1 MAITVDSEGPAN
13 TIAGGHVLPTNQ
25 VAAGDTSAQAVATN
39 SGRPPRRQ
47 TPRRPVVCRFFQQG
61 NSCRAGDTCTFL
73 HIANASTAGSE
84 TTPGGGG
91 RSEATGGATEQR
103 GGGRGGRGRGRGR
116 GGQDKGT
123 QRGGSIRKTQ
133 IDDLLKVPKWV
144 VKRLSSERG
153 ESAFAVEMRP
163 SDPDFPFDL
172 TCLYMA
178 LVVPA
183 SYPTKRISDPI
194 LEIQIANKSI
204 PTGVKRNIEVGFAKH
219 VRKTAHAAIES
230 DKPEEVPSL
239 EEYVSWLDHN
249 LELLMQQKPAPTIK
263 FATFSGPSK
272 SNTIAEPTVS
282 AEADSQ
288 RSSEASQLP
297 NRASVPSP
305 SIPRAHTALRPP
317 VPRPVP
323 ELASSVLS
331 PVSPS
336 VGTDG
341 TEDPRRISEL
351 RQLERRFRG
360 NYTVISDTPSG
371 GTAVKLDIAPTDPDI
386 QPLDITQITSTIT
399 VARSY
404 PDSPSANFGDGLPRL
419 PAVTLALESD
429 SILGRKGKP
438 SSWQPVGGRQKYLD
452 FVCRRFGE
460 HVLESPGPTL
470 LHHLNWLDRWLV
482 SMISTP
488 PPEQQT
494 PVPPAQA
501 RKPVPTT
508 QTAEPVSRSQ
518 KQPHLYDE
526 SSSAKPWVKTISVD
540 EAGLAA
546 GMAKLGLAANDSES
560 DTDSLSDSDISQ
572 DDEHHAEDADNVGEL
587 SKPARRGTEIRLAE
601 TQLTN
606 ISLTHCSQLNLTV
619 RCGRCKGAVELR
631 GILPTTRTGK
641 DNQLWKACDSC
652 STILG
657 VRFRPDWM
665 FVGSTTMGYLDC
677 SGCAPTDLLPSK
689 FSLSCEACGM
699 ADDNDDVVKPPA
711 DTVVTVS
718 IGSTTALNCRSC
730 YAKMS
735 MILQAPQFVRL
746 MDGIAL
752 GGSASA
758 AQISSEVERTRKSKV
773 NKREELARL
782 GVVPGQPLPDHG
794 ACKHFRKSTRWLR
807 FPCCSKT
814 FPCVT
819 CHDEKEDHEHEYA
832 QIMLCGHCSKE
843 QRISKAENS
852 GLCVSC
858 GAQVI
863 KKVDG
868 NHAFWQGGTGV
879 RDRTRMSR
887 KDTRKFQGL
896 GKTVAVKN
904 VTTPKKQN

>member
-25 VAAGDTSAQAVATN
+25 LAAGDPSAQAAATS

-47 TPRRPVVCRFFQQG
+47 APRRPVVCRFFQQG

-73 HIANASTAGSE
+73 HIASTSTTSNE
-84 TTPGGGG
+84 TTP
-91 RSEATGGATEQR
+91 GATEQR
-103 GGGRGGRGRGRGR
+103 GRGGRGKGRGGR
-116 GGQDKGT
+116 DKGA
-123 QRGGSIRKTQ
+123 QRGDSVRKTQ
-133 IDDLLKVPKWV
+133 IDDLLKAPKWV

-183 SYPTKRISDPI
+183 SYPTKRTSDPI
-194 LEIQIANKSI
+194 LEVQIANKSI
-204 PTGVKRNIEVGFAKH
+204 PTGVKRNVEVGFAKH

-230 DKPEEVPSL
+230 DKPEDVPSL
-239 EEYVSWLDHN
+239 EEYVDWLDHN

-263 FATFSGPSK
+263 FTTFSGPSK
-272 SNTIAEPTVS
+272 SSTIAEP
-282 AEADSQ
+282 DSQ
-288 RSSEASQLP
+288 RSSDTSQLP

-305 SIPRAHTALRPP
+305 STTRPHTALRPP
-317 VPRPVP
+317 VSRPVP
-323 ELASSVLS
+323 ELTGSVLN
-331 PVSPS
+331 PASPS
-336 VGTDG
+336 VGTDSA
-341 TEDPRRISEL
+341 EDPRRISEL

-360 NYTVISDTPSG
+360 NYTVVSDTPSG
-371 GTAVKLDIAPTDPDI
+371 GTAIKLDITPTDPDI

-404 PDSPSANFGDGLPRL
+404 PDSPLANSGDGLPRL
-419 PAVTLALESD
+419 PAVTLSLESD
-429 SILGRKGKP
+429 TILGRKGKP

-482 SMISTP
+482 SMISAP
-488 PPEQQT
+488 LPEQQASAP
-494 PVPPAQA
+494 PVQTHRTVPTAQA
-501 RKPVPTT
+501 
-508 QTAEPVSRSQ
+508 AEPASRLQ
-518 KQPHLYDE
+518 KQPHLYDD

-540 EAGLAA
+540 EAGLTA
-546 GMAKLGLAANDSES
+546 GMTELGLATNDSES
-560 DTDSLSDSDISQ
+560 DTDSLSGSDISL
-572 DDEHHAEDADNVGEL
+572 DDEHHAEGAEDVGGV

-665 FVGSTTMGYLDC
+665 FVNSTTMGYLDC

-699 ADDNDDVVKPPA
+699 ADDDDVVKSPA
-711 DTVVTVS
+711 DTVATVS

-735 MILQAPQFVRL
+735 MSLQAPQFVRL

-758 AQISSEVERTRKSKV
+758 AQISSEVERTRKAKV

-807 FPCCSKT
+807 FPCCGKT

-843 QRISKAENS
+843 QRISKAEHS
-852 GLCVSC
+852 GICVSC

-863 KKVDG
+863 KRVDG

-904 VTTPKKQN
+904 VTTPKK

>member
-1 MAITVDSEGPAN
+1 
-13 TIAGGHVLPTNQ
+13 
-25 VAAGDTSAQAVATN
+25 
-39 SGRPPRRQ
+39 
-47 TPRRPVVCRFFQQG
+47 
-61 NSCRAGDTCTFL
+61 
-73 HIANASTAGSE
+73 
-84 TTPGGGG
+84 
-91 RSEATGGATEQR
+91 
-103 GGGRGGRGRGRGR
+103 
-116 GGQDKGT
+116 
-123 QRGGSIRKTQ
+123 
-133 IDDLLKVPKWV
+133 
-144 VKRLSSERG
+144 
-153 ESAFAVEMRP
+153 
-163 SDPDFPFDL
+163 
-172 TCLYMA
+172 
-178 LVVPA
+178 
-183 SYPTKRISDPI
+183 
-194 LEIQIANKSI
+194 
-204 PTGVKRNIEVGFAKH
+204 
-219 VRKTAHAAIES
+219 
-230 DKPEEVPSL
+230 
-239 EEYVSWLDHN
+239 
-249 LELLMQQKPAPTIK
+249 
-263 FATFSGPSK
+263 
-272 SNTIAEPTVS
+272 
-282 AEADSQ
+282 
-288 RSSEASQLP
+288 
-297 NRASVPSP
+297 
-305 SIPRAHTALRPP
+305 
-317 VPRPVP
+317 
-323 ELASSVLS
+323 
-331 PVSPS
+331 
-336 VGTDG
+336 
-341 TEDPRRISEL
+341 
-351 RQLERRFRG
+351 
-360 NYTVISDTPSG
+360 
-371 GTAVKLDIAPTDPDI
+371 
-386 QPLDITQITSTIT
+386 PLDITQITSTIT

-404 PDSPSANFGDGLPRL
+404 PDSPLANSGDDLPRL
-419 PAVTLALESD
+419 PAVTLSLESD
-429 SILGRKGKP
+429 TILGRKGKP

-482 SMISTP
+482 SMISAP
-488 PPEQQT
+488 PPEQQA
-494 PVPPAQA
+494 PVPPVQTRRTVPTAQA
-501 RKPVPTT
+501 
-508 QTAEPVSRSQ
+508 AEPASHLQ
-518 KQPHLYDE
+518 KQPHLYDD

-540 EAGLAA
+540 EAGLTA
-546 GMAKLGLAANDSES
+546 GMTELGLAANDSES

-572 DDEHHAEDADNVGEL
+572 DGEHLAEDAEDVGGF

-665 FVGSTTMGYLDC
+665 FVDSTTMGYLDC

-699 ADDNDDVVKPPA
+699 ADDDGVVNPPA
-711 DTVVTVS
+711 DTVATVS
-718 IGSTTALNCRSC
+718 IGSTTTLNCRSC

-735 MILQAPQFVRL
+735 MSLQAPQFVRL

-758 AQISSEVERTRKSKV
+758 AQISSEVERTRKAKV

-807 FPCCSKT
+807 FPCCGKT

-843 QRISKAENS
+843 QRISKAEHS
-852 GLCVSC
+852 GLCISC

-863 KKVDG
+863 KRVDG

-904 VTTPKKQN
+904 VTTPKK